1 MIGVP
6 NGAEV
11 QLIANKRRVGL
22 VPISHCRC
30 LRFFGGV
37 EALPVSSQ
45 LASIGLVETI
55 IYQLQRFLVC
65 VTHNEI
71 NRQHQSG

>member
-22 VPISHCRC
+22 VAISHWRCFCRA
-30 LRFFGGV
+30 
-37 EALPVSSQ
+37 EALPIGSE
-45 LASIGLVETI
+45 LALVWLVETI
-55 IYQLQRFLVC
+55 IYQMQRVLVC
-65 VTHNEI
+65 VTRNEI